1 MIVVN
6 ARFLTQQVT
15 GVQRFSIELSIRLK
29 RIFGSEISF
38 VAPQNIIQ
46 EDIAEELSVIKV
58 GTHIGHFWEQWDLP
72 NYLNRVGKPLLINWG
87 NTGPVMYNNK
97 VTTLHDITFI
107 RYPRTFSFK
116 FRLLY
121 KLLIP
126 QVIRTSKHLF
136 TVSEFSKKEIAGY
149 YNLPLNKISVIYN
162 AVSDKYLL
170 VVSSVK
176 DNKNFL
182 AALDSFLLLSERVP
196 ELKMYVIGETKSRS
210 FNDMD
215 LSLYK
220 KESRIKFLGRVSD
233 VQLVKLYSNACA
245 FIFPSFYEG
254 FGIPVLEAQA
264 CGCPVISSNT
274 SSLPEVLLDSAI
286 LCEPTDIQGMAKSMV
301 TLVKEEN
308 MRNEYIRK
316 GFINV
321 ARFDWESS
329 CKMISDKLKCFAIS

>member
-1 MIVVN
+1 M
-6 ARFLTQQVT
+6 
-15 GVQRFSIELSIRLK
+15 
-29 RIFGSEISF
+29 SF
-38 VAPQNIIQ
+38 Q
-46 EDIAEELSVIKV
+46 
-58 GTHIGHFWEQWDLP
+58 
-72 NYLNRVGKPLLINWG
+72 
-87 NTGPVMYNNK
+87 
-97 VTTLHDITFI
+97 
-107 RYPRTFSFK
+107 
-116 FRLLY
+116 
-121 KLLIP
+121 
-126 QVIRTSKHLF
+126 
-136 TVSEFSKKEIAGY
+136 KKEIAGY

-162 AVSDKYLL
+162 AVSDNFHPTRDENLVSDKYLL

>member
-1 MIVVN
+1 M
-6 ARFLTQQVT
+6 
-15 GVQRFSIELSIRLK
+15 SIRLK

-162 AVSDKYLL
+162 AVSDNFHPTRDENLVSDKYLL
-170 VVSSVK
+170 VLLPVVPAVGYH
-176 DNKNFL
+176 KNFL
-182 AALDSFLLLSERVP
+182 AALDSFLPLSERVP